1 MNDMFC
7 CPYKLQMKGRKLQK
21 VRLKSLEKNLT
32 DFIILQKI
40 SPDIL
45 ISITQHI

>member
-1 MNDMFC
+1 MNDTFC
-7 CPYKLQMKGRKLQK
+7 SPYKVQMKGRKLQK

-32 DFIILQKI
+32 DFIILQI

-45 ISITQHI
+45 ISIIQHI